1 MDLSPLIRYLPSILS
16 LMGGSLF
23 VFIAYAQVVSA
34 ESVRVLVAQDVALL
48 EISSDGG
55 VEVETEEGKTK
66 VVRSPIHVSSSKDGL
81 QVNGRRTLGEHM
93 LIRPL
98 KHHLL
103 LIATQMAGMESDA
116 RLRSTREGHIAVTQG
131 PLLSVS
137 GMVRVLRKGQ
147 KLSVVNQVDLE
158 EYVKGVVPS
167 EVSAAWHPEMLRVQ
181 AVAARTYAL
190 YNKML
195 SAAREFDVMSTIQD
209 QVYRGR
215 SGVDHRVEE
224 AVESTRGVV
233 VTHLQAPIYAAFS
246 STAAGPTEDAVNVW
260 ANKDLPYLKGV
271 ECPFDIESPYYQ
283 WKVNVKM
290 DHLEQ
295 NLRRQGFS
303 VGTIATMTPIAYSRA
318 GRVARLRILHS
329 GGETILRGEDLRKAA
344 GYTVIPSTQFEV
356 QSIGS
361 EVVFTGYGA
370 GHAVGLCQWG
380 AKELAELGYSYPSI
394 LQYYYP
400 GTELR
405 NTAASKL
412 MTPATPSP

>member
-1 MDLSPLIRYLPSILS
+1 MALSPVTPYRLKNLPKIA
-16 LMGGSLF
+16 GSLLLLLTC
-23 VFIAYAQVVSA
+23 APPVSG
-34 ESVRVLVAQDVALL
+34 ESIRVLVAQEITVL
-48 EISSDGG
+48 EVGSDGG
-55 VEVETEEGKTK
+55 LALLTEAGETKTL
-66 VVRSPIHVSSSKDGL
+66 RSPIHISVRGEGFHID
-81 QVNGRRTLGEHM
+81 GRRVAVGQVV
-93 LIRPL
+93 IRPL
-98 KHHLL
+98 
-103 LIATQMAGMESDA
+103 
-116 RLRSTREGHIAVTQG
+116 RSTLSLMMTHGSTMARG
-131 PLLSVS
+131 PALSIS
-137 GMVRVLRKGQ
+137 GVVRVLRKGHT
-147 KLSVVNQVDLE
+147 LSVVNQVDLE

-167 EVSAAWHPEMLRVQ
+167 EVSSAWHPEMLKVQ

-195 SAAREFDVMSTIQD
+195 SAAREYDVMSTIQD

-215 SGVDHRVEE
+215 SGVDRRVEE
-224 AVESTRGVV
+224 AVESTRGIV

-283 WKVNVKM
+283 WKASVKI
-290 DHLEQ
+290 DQLEQ
-295 NLRRQGFS
+295 SLRRQGFS
-303 VGTIATMTPIAYSRA
+303 VGTIATITPIVYSRA

-329 GGETILRGEDLRKAA
+329 GGETVLRGEDLRKAV

-356 QSIGS
+356 ESIGS

-380 AKELAELGYSYPSI
+380 AKELAELGYPYNSI

-400 GTELR
+400 GTQLH
-405 NTAASKL
+405 NAALSQL
-412 MTPATPSP
+412 MAPAIPTP